1 MAFLTLA
8 GKLLKKVRRCFTLP
22 HPVRRCFFSP
32 FLRRFQ
38 VVVDLPLGFDEFM
51 AGLAQEVGRMEGRH
65 DGYPMVVDPVSARTD
80 DARVSSQK
88 ETEGDFA
95 KADDDLRLYLP
106 DFFSKPYGSAEMAF
120 LDRRRAVAARAA
132 LHDIRHIDMVARDAD
147 GGESFVEE
155 LSRRTNQGPP

>member
-51 AGLAQEVGRMEGRH
+51 AGLAQEVGRYGR
-65 DGYPMVVDPVSARTD
+65 SA
-80 DARVSSQK
+80 
-88 ETEGDFA
+88 
-95 KADDDLRLYLP
+95 
-106 DFFSKPYGSAEMAF
+106 
-120 LDRRRAVAARAA
+120 
-132 LHDIRHIDMVARDAD
+132 
-147 GGESFVEE
+147 
-155 LSRRTNQGPP
+155 

>member
-1 MAFLTLA
+1 
-8 GKLLKKVRRCFTLP
+8 
-22 HPVRRCFFSP
+22 
-32 FLRRFQ
+32 
-38 VVVDLPLGFDEFM
+38 
-51 AGLAQEVGRMEGRH
+51 MEGRH
-65 DGYPMVVDPVSARTD
+65 DGYPVVVDPVSARTD

-132 LHDIRHIDMVARDAD
+132 LHDIRHIDMVARVPTDQS
-147 GGESFVEE
+147 GV
-155 LSRRTNQGPP
+155 RRNHLPHARGPPRRS